1 MIVDAIV
8 LLTGKFDRNLVYR
21 QELKKTGNTEP
32 DTLGQMVAI
41 MGIAL
46 PTMGGNKKEMKV
58 IESEVTLFFCVL
70 FSHRGLHFPLYV
82 LY

>member
-1 MIVDAIV
+1 MKMKYFIHVSFFALFAVIVDAIV

-46 PTMGGNKKEMKV
+46 PTMGGNKN
-58 IESEVTLFFCVL
+58 T
-70 FSHRGLHFPLYV
+70 
-82 LY
+82 